1 MKESRIAGRTKF
13 VSTMVFTMALAASA
27 CSSQAGPR
35 GTPFA
40 VTVRDFRITPQ
51 STVLGGGPV
60 VFLVHDR
67 GPSTHEFIVA
77 QTGLPP
83 DGLPVRPDG
92 LTIDER
98 SPQLHVVGEIDQ
110 IDVGNSESLALR
122 LPPGRYVLF
131 CNLEGHYL
139 GGMHALIEV
148 RSDAGRP

>member
-98 SPQLHVVGEIDQ
+98 SPLAPRPVRALLQPRGPLSGRDACPHR
-110 IDVGNSESLALR
+110 SEKRCGSAVTWR
-122 LPPGRYVLF
+122 AFASTGDS
-131 CNLEGHYL
+131 
-139 GGMHALIEV
+139 A
-148 RSDAGRP
+148 